1 VHYGQSIQ
9 NKVPDLIIVC
19 TWNARE
25 IACVLKKE
33 VHSTLSTQTCSTIH
47 CGCSTM
53 RSDNHAADYLL
64 LSDGM
69 MISLLAAP
77 MMIDMNGPDIE
88 AVGEV
93 KTLILE
99 SVDTRR
105 IAR

>member
-1 VHYGQSIQ
+1 
-9 NKVPDLIIVC
+9 
-19 TWNARE
+19 
-25 IACVLKKE
+25 
-33 VHSTLSTQTCSTIH
+33 
-47 CGCSTM
+47 M